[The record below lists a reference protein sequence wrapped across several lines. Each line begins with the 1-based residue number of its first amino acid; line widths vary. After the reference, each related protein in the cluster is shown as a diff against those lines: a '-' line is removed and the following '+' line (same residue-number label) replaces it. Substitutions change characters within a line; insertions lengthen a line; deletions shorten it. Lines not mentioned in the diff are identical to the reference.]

1 MKARDVVEI
10 YYADALKPSIT
21 DINSDQYQQVVS
33 DNVKALL
40 KESTFL
46 LAPERDDQVWF
57 HLFIFT
63 TC

>member
-33 DNVKALL
+33 DNVKTLL